1 MAPGGLLTA
10 LICFFVPRLL
20 VADLSSLLHRSLE
33 LFVGLLDDSPPQ
45 VRESTSSLIVSQVWK
60 WVFFAFDRASNRR
73 PQG

>member
-33 LFVGLLDDSPPQ
+33 LFVGLLDDFPPASPRVNQ
-45 VRESTSSLIVSQVWK
+45 LFDSQ
-60 WVFFAFDRASNRR
+60 S
-73 PQG
+73 